1 MGRFEICLELA
12 VLLASGTPLSFN
24 LLPLALVGLELRLRL
39 CKLRARRGGGGEAQA
54 PFLELLAFGAQRGEL
69 GLPVIFFPLRAP
81 QVGTER
87 LDAVREHKHVAD
99 RRRHQHRENQR
110 HPKKEQPLRLS
121 CVAPELLDVVR
132 RPGKLVDAVKKA
144 Q

>member
-12 VLLASGTPLSFN
+12 VLLASGTPLSLN

-39 CKLRARRGGGGEAQA
+39 CKLHARRGGGGEAQA
-54 PFLELLAFGAQRGEL
+54 PFLELLVFGAQRGEL

-81 QVGTER
+81 QVGAER
-87 LDAVREHKHVAD
+87 LDAAREHEHVAD
-99 RRRHQHRENQR
+99 RRRHQRREHQR
-110 HPKKEQPLRLS
+110 HPQKDQPLRLS
-121 CVAPELLDVVR
+121 RVAPELFDVVC